1 MGGVDKVVEVVEE
14 TVETNVSEDAV
25 TQCLKEIYELNTEM
39 KTLWNKQLAKVK
51 QMEKLLKKNQ
61 KLANK
66 MKNKKSKPKR
76 EPSGFAKPTP
86 ISEEL
91 CTFLK
96 KPLGTEMAR
105 TEVTKFLT
113 NYIKEN
119 KRVIV
124 PDSKLKK
131 LLKVQKDDKVTY
143 FNLQKF

>member
-1 MGGVDKVVEVVEE
+1 MGDKVVEVVEE

-25 TQCLKEIYELNTEM
+25 SQCLKEIYELNTEM
-39 KTLWNKQLAKVK
+39 KTLWTKQLAKVK

-91 CTFLK
+91 STFLK

-119 KRVIV
+119 KLQYEEDKRVIV
-124 PDSKLKK
+124 PDSKLKNY
-131 LLKVQKDDKVTY
+131 LKFKKMI
-143 FNLQKF
+143 K